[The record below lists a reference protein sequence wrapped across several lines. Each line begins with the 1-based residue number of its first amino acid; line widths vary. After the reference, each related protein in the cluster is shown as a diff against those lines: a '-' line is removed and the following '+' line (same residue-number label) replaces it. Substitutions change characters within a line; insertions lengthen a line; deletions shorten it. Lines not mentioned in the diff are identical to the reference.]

1 VEIETRRA
9 DMTAPRSLSASLQH
23 LGRTLAARDL
33 AGLSDA
39 ELVGR
44 FAERRDEAAFTVLV
58 RRYGRVVFGVCRRVL
73 RHEQDAEDAFQA
85 AFLVLARKA
94 ASVRRAGEVGN
105 WLYGVAYNVARKAKA
120 MRHRRELKERAAA
133 AQPRRDTPTGLP
145 DDLQEILDRE
155 LHALPDKYRAAVV
168 LCDLGGLTIREAA
181 AQVRCPPKTLG
192 TRLSRGRSLLA
203 GRLTRRGVTISAA
216 ALAAALAPC
225 ATAADCS
232 RLIASTVQA
241 AVAFA
246 AGSATAVPPAV
257 AALTQ
262 GVSNVMLSKTL
273 KCVTVLACGV
283 LALAGSS
290 AGSQAGRRVGPSEP
304 VVVVADALE
313 PAARAAAEDA
323 PRETKPVR
331 TADHLHQHLHRVLVL
346 LLHPIGLGL
355 SPFVPSNSPEP
366 DKDKQAL
373 SGTWLQKAGALKIEF
388 SDKDVMKVL
397 AHDGALTIRCEYTLG
412 KDGLVKAKVTGL
424 EGTDELKDKAKN
436 HLPVGLAFRFTWK
449 VKGDAATLED
459 LKGDNTEHLK
469 GHLEGDYEKKK

>member
-9 DMTAPRSLSASLQH
+9 DMTAPRSLSVSLQH

-44 FAERRDEAAFTVLV
+44 FAERRDEAAFTALV
-58 RRYGRVVFGVCRRVL
+58 RRYGGVVFGVCRRVL

-133 AQPRRDTPTGLP
+133 QPRRDTPAVLP
-145 DDLQEILDRE
+145 DDLREILDRE

-168 LCDLGGLTIREAA
+168 LCDLRGLTIREAA
-181 AQVRCPPKTLG
+181 AEVRCPPKTLG

-241 AVAFA
+241 AVGFA
-246 AGSATAVPPAV
+246 AGSAAAVPPAV
-257 AALTQ
+257 VALTQ
-262 GVSNVMLSKTL
+262 GVSNVMLSKTV
-273 KCVTVLACGV
+273 KCVAMLACGV
-283 LALAGSS
+283 LALAGVS
-290 AGSQAGRRVGPSEP
+290 AGSHAGRRAVPSGP

-346 LLHPIGLGL
+346 LLHPVGLGL
-355 SPFVPSNSPEP
+355 SPFLPSSSPES

-373 SGTWLQKAGALKIEF
+373 SGTWAQKAGALKIEF
-388 SDKDVMKVL
+388 SDKDVMKIL
-397 AHDGALTIRCEYTLG
+397 AHDGDLTIRCEYTRE

-424 EGTDELKDKAKN
+424 EGTDELKDKAKDK
-436 HLPVGLAFRFTWK
+436 LPVGLAFSFTWK